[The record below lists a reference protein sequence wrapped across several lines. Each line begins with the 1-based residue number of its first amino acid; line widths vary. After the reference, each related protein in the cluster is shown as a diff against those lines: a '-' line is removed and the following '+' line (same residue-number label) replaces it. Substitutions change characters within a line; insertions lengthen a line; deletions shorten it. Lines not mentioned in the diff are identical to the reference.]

1 MVPNLIK
8 NGVKIKLGFP
18 TLPILVDDMELACAI
33 GIGYKIMGQPIP
45 EKGESL
51 TQMRDEFVET
61 AKQHMDMTDDYNQRL
76 LTLVSRYHPIKPF
89 DDVLYQFILYGADQ
103 IPEFEA

>member
-1 MVPNLIK
+1 MVPYLIK
-8 NGVKIKLGFP
+8 NGVQIKLGFSS
-18 TLPILVDDMELACAI
+18 LPILVDDMELACAI
-33 GIGYKIMGQPIP
+33 GIGYKAMGQPVP

-51 TQMRDEFVET
+51 IKMREDFIET
-61 AKQHMDMTDDYNQRL
+61 AKAHMDMTDDYNKCL